1 MDVDF
6 ASYHWDSPGN
16 NIPDESP
23 LIDDLFYGMNGSAAW
38 KDTNGTSDARS
49 ERTRKVTITEITEE
63 MAYEDTMSDDSDEEA
78 VMETEEVFQI
88 LDDVVQDWKIKLECV
103 VGDGLKKLRK
113 AGKEKKSMIKYLPGE
128 HSHVSKKLGVPKA
141 AIMKDWKTDFTHIV
155 TGIQKKLD
163 KLTKDKVKEV
173 DSLYSDKFLYTNAN
187 VKEVED
193 LNKNKKDVIKI
204 DSRDYKMKDSKST
217 YTGLKQLIKELNQMC
232 EKVASTNMMMNE
244 NAVPIYQM
252 NNDNQHPNII
262 ANTYES
268 PLNQYLKHLM
278 SLPPPNPPPRFETQY
293 DPEVIAKNQANI
305 LDALEDFRLKQNSQI
320 KFPKMKMKETRRDGN
335 RVSAQRKMLQR
346 KVNKKVV
353 GIKARQEKKAENR
366 YSFRMKHYNK
376 DGKDH
381 YLIIKKPE
389 STEETEVEDIFED
402 WRACALDNI
411 EDRKRQRTPRVR
423 KLSHRQQRKEM
434 LRDDTTPSEG
444 TNQLA

>member
-38 KDTNGTSDARS
+38 KDNNGTSDART

>member
-38 KDTNGTSDARS
+38 KDNNGDART

-353 GIKARQEKKAENR
+353 GIKAKQEKKPENR

>member
-38 KDTNGTSDARS
+38 KDTNGTSDART

-346 KVNKKVV
+346 KVNKKAV
-353 GIKARQEKKAENR
+353 GIKAKQEKKPENR

-444 TNQLA
+444 TNQPA